1 MTHTQIEGFSIMITY
16 VGSSL
21 NTPYSGLKER
31 LIEHLDARQFSDLS
45 NISVCI
51 K

>member
-1 MTHTQIEGFSIMITY
+1 MTHTPIEGFSIMITY

-21 NTPYSGLKER
+21 NAPYSGLKER
-31 LIEHLDARQFSDLS
+31 PIGHLDARQFSTFS
-45 NISVCI
+45 TYVCI